1 MPLAIARAFER
12 HTLDLIHLPP
22 KALRVGQVLTFAV
35 RDAEGK
41 LLFAA
46 GQVLPNTGLVHALIE
61 RGAYAYAHETKE
73 YQRALAHKM
82 DTMMHQG
89 AVLADIV
96 KAETQFRPDRSTR
109 AAELSESA
117 AWADLQLHARSLLRD
132 PQREDFLQRL
142 QILHDAALARL
153 QQHPDAVLT
162 LLIFDASQGFQDYSS
177 RHALLSLVLA
187 DLLGRQLALGAAEQS
202 ALTQAALS
210 MNLSMSLAQ
219 DRLAGQEDKLSAR
232 QRDELMGH
240 GDRSAELLRKL
251 GVSDELW
258 LGAVRLHHD
267 AGPGPLQGRAPAE
280 QLARLLRRVDI
291 FGARLSPRRSRKAM
305 AGAAAARAVFLD
317 ELQQPDPAGAALIKA
332 VGLYPPG
339 SLVRL
344 ANGELGIVVKRGHS
358 ANEPIVAAL
367 LGKSGAP
374 LSDPVPRDT
383 RLASQAI
390 AASLAPHE
398 LKLFVNMDKLLKV
411 S

>member
-1 MPLAIARAFER
+1 M
-12 HTLDLIHLPP
+12 DLIHLPP

-46 GQVLPNTGLVHALIE
+46 GQVLPNTPLVHALIE
-61 RGAYAYAHETKE
+61 RGAYALAHETKE

-82 DTMMHQG
+82 DTMMLQG
-89 AVLADIV
+89 AALKDIV
-96 KAETQFRPDRSTR
+96 KAEAEFRPDRGPR
-109 AAELSESA
+109 AADLSETA

-132 PQREDFLQRL
+132 PRREDFLQRL

-162 LLIFDASQGFQDYSS
+162 LLVFDASQGHQDYSS
-177 RHALLSLVLA
+177 RHAMLSLCLA
-187 DLLGRQLALGAAEQS
+187 DLLGRQLGLDQVEQG
-202 ALTQAALS
+202 ALTHAALT
-210 MNLSMSLAQ
+210 MNISITAIQ
-219 DRLAGQEDKLSAR
+219 DRFAAQEDKLNNR
-232 QRDELMGH
+232 QRDDLLGH
-240 GDRSAELLRKL
+240 GDRSAELLRGL

-267 AGPGPLQGRAPAE
+267 AGPGPLAGRAPAE
-280 QLARLLRRVDI
+280 QLARLLRRIDI

-305 AGAAAARAVFLD
+305 SGAAAARAVFLD
-317 ELQQPDPAGAALIKA
+317 ELQQPDAAGSTLVKV

-358 ANEPIVAAL
+358 ATEPVVASL

-398 LKLFVNMDKLLKV
+398 LRLFVNMDKLLKV
-411 S
+411 A